1 MKQQEFRFGERR
13 ERGTA
18 LVLMLGFCLGALVV
32 RGSAAADECAGT
44 ITAEEALRSED
55 ARYQAQATNDIATLE
70 RLLGPDLVYIH
81 SSAAMDSKNSYLEL
95 LRSGTVTYRA
105 MRRSEVTVRTY
116 GCLAMITGNAAFD
129 VTTKGEDLSIQL
141 RFHSVWAKRPQGV
154 QFVSWQSTRLP
165 PTP

>member
-1 MKQQEFRFGERR
+1 MKQQECRVGERR

-18 LVLMLGFCLGALVV
+18 LVLIVGFVLGALVAC
-32 RGSAAADECAGT
+32 GSAVADECTGT
-44 ITAEEALRSED
+44 ITAEEALRAED
-55 ARYQAQATNDIATLE
+55 ARYQAQVTNDMATLE

-81 SSAAMDSKNSYLEL
+81 SSAAMDNKNSYLEA

-116 GCLAMITGNAAFD
+116 GCLAMITGNATFD
-129 VTTKGEDLSIQL
+129 VTTKGEDLSIHL
-141 RFHSVWAKRPQGV
+141 RFHSVWAKRLPGV